1 MRSIPQPSLSSSYY
15 CRIASGI
22 LLACSGIFTLSLPT
36 SAAAATPAT
45 LYTNSAAF
53 AQVNSDLKPDPAIR
67 FGTLPNGV
75 RYALLHNNEPKN
87 RASLRLHIAAGS
99 FNETESQRGVAH
111 FLEHMAFN
119 GSEHYAAGTLVE
131 FFQRMGM
138 SFGGDTNAFTSFD
151 QTVYMLELPKTD
163 ASTLAEGLR
172 VFADYSEAL
181 LLNPTEID
189 KERGIILSEKRTRDS
204 VGFRTLVAQF
214 EYVLSDTL
222 LPKRLPIGLVPVI
235 EQAPRDRFVDFY
247 NTWYRPE
254 LTTIVAVGDFDV
266 AAFEQQ
272 ITATFSKL
280 TARAPA
286 RSAPDRGHVSPFKGI
301 RAFYHGEPEAPATE
315 VSISALTPYAYEP
328 DTAAKRLA
336 ELPRSLATAIINRRL
351 SVLAKKENAPF
362 TAGRTNVNESY
373 DLFREASIDLTCKA
387 DQWSAALG
395 VADQEL
401 RRALAHGFSPAEL
414 REITANFL
422 NSLEQAVKTAPTRRS
437 GELATSLVSS
447 LNDREVF
454 THPAADLAL
463 YKSALEKITPA
474 DCLAGLRAA
483 WPDTGRY
490 ISVTGN
496 ALIPAAEANAQLT
509 SAYAK
514 SAAIAVA
521 APAAENDTAW
531 AYTDFGAPGTV
542 TSRKTVDD
550 LGITLITFANGVRL
564 NLKSTDFE
572 ASRIR
577 VNVRIG
583 DGQLTEPKTQP
594 GLTAY
599 AGNTF
604 NAGGLGL
611 HSSDELRRILAGKT
625 VGAGFG
631 IGGDAF
637 TLSGTTN
644 REDLLLELQLIA
656 AHITDPGYRSE
667 SARQASKRIE
677 QMYLQLAHTPGGPI
691 NLEVLRLMAS
701 GDSRFGTP
709 PQNIMNQRTLAEV
722 RAWITPQFATGAI
735 EIAVVGDFDL
745 ESTIIAVGKTL
756 GALPARSAKSDHTEL
771 RKVSFPA
778 EPFTKNYTVET
789 EIPKGLVTLF
799 WPSTDAL
806 DVKRTRR
813 LSMLA
818 NVLNDRLR
826 VKVREE
832 IGGAYSPSAGSSPSE
847 NYPGYGFLAAQV
859 TVEPIKAK
867 EISDVVIALA
877 EDLAEKGVTAEE
889 LERAKQPVLTA
900 TRESLR
906 NNGYWLSS
914 VLSRAQEKPEVL
926 DWSRSRLADIE
937 GMKAEELSALAK
949 LYFPATK
956 AFRVTVLP
964 AAKTTGTN

>member
-1 MRSIPQPSLSSSYY
+1 MRSIPQPSLSSSYS
-15 CRIASGI
+15 CRIASAI
-22 LLACSGIFTLSLPT
+22 LLACSGIFTLPLPT
-36 SAAAATPAT
+36 AAAATPAT

-611 HSSDELRRILAGKT
+611 HSSDELRRSLAGKT

>member
-1 MRSIPQPSLSSSYY
+1 MRIIPSFIFKALHFPHFTACGLLL
-15 CRIASGI
+15 CAGI
-22 LLACSGIFTLSLPT
+22 YSPQLRSAPDTHAT
-36 SAAAATPAT
+36 STTPV
-45 LYTNSAAF
+45 AAF
-53 AQVNSDLKPDPAIR
+53 ANFGSDLTPDPAIR
-67 FGTLPNGV
+67 FGTLPNGL

-87 RASLRLHIAAGS
+87 RASLRLHIGAGS
-99 FNETESQRGVAH
+99 FNETEAQRGVAH

-119 GSEHYAAGTLVE
+119 GSEHYPAGTLVE

-163 ASTLAEGLR
+163 APTLAEGLR
-172 VFADYSEAL
+172 VFADYAGGL

-214 EYVLSDTL
+214 EYVLADTL

-235 EQAPRDRFVDFY
+235 EKAPREAFVDFY

-266 AAFEQQ
+266 AALEQQ
-272 ITATFSKL
+272 IIATFAKL
-280 TARAPA
+280 KARAPA
-286 RSAPDRGHVSPFKGI
+286 RPAPDRGHVAAFKGV
-301 RAFYHGEPEAPATE
+301 RAFYHSEPEAPATE
-315 VSISALTPYAYEP
+315 VSISTLTPLGFEP

-336 ELPRSLATAIINRRL
+336 DLPCNLATAIINRRL
-351 SVLAKKENAPF
+351 AILAKKENAPF

-401 RRALAHGFSPAEL
+401 RRALAHGFSAAEL

-437 GELATSLVSS
+437 GQLATSLVSS

-454 THPAADLAL
+454 THPTADLAL
-463 YKSALEKITPA
+463 FRPVLEKITPA

-490 ISVTGN
+490 VSVTGN
-496 ALIPAAEANAQLT
+496 AQLPAAEATNQLVA
-509 SAYAK
+509 AYAK
-514 SAAIAVA
+514 SVAIAVA
-521 APAAENDTAW
+521 APAIETDTAW
-531 AYTDFGAPGTV
+531 AYTHFGAPGVV
-542 TSRKTVDD
+542 TSRKNVAD
-550 LGITLITFANGVRL
+550 LDITLVTFANGVRL
-564 NLKSTDFE
+564 NLKPTDFE

-577 VNVRIG
+577 INVRIG
-583 DGQLTEPKTQP
+583 DGQITEPKNQP
-594 GLTAY
+594 GLAAY

-604 NAGGLGL
+604 NAGGLGK

-631 IGGDAF
+631 IAGDAF
-637 TLSGTTN
+637 ILSGATN
-644 REDLLLELQLIA
+644 REDLNLELQLIA
-656 AHITDPGYRSE
+656 AHITDPGYRAE
-667 SARQASKRIE
+667 SARQAAKRNE
-677 QMYLQLAHTPGGPI
+677 QMYLQLAHTPSGPI
-691 NLEVLRLMAS
+691 NLEVLRLLAN

-709 PQNIMNQRTLAEV
+709 AQDVMNQRTLAEV
-722 RAWITPQFATGAI
+722 RAWLTPQLSTGPI
-735 EIAVVGDFDL
+735 EIAIVGDFDL
-745 ESTIIAVGKTL
+745 EATIAAVGKTL
-756 GALPARSAKSDHTEL
+756 GALPTRASRLAHADL
-771 RKVSFPA
+771 RNVTFPA
-778 EPFTKNYTVET
+778 QAFTKNYTVET

-818 NVLNDRLR
+818 GVLSDRLR

-847 NYPGYGFLAAQV
+847 IYPGYGFFAAQV
-859 TVEPIKAK
+859 TVEPAKAK
-867 EISDVVIALA
+867 EISEVVIALA
-877 EDLAEKGVTAEE
+877 ADLASNGVTVEE

-906 NNGYWLSS
+906 NNNYWLSS

-926 DWSRSRLADIE
+926 DWSRTRLSDIE
-937 GMKAEELSALAK
+937 SMKAEELSALAK
-949 LYFPATK
+949 LYFPATQ

-964 AAKTTGTN
+964 AAKATTAK

>member
-1 MRSIPQPSLSSSYY
+1 MHLRATLPYKWISWARLATGAFLLSAGIFAPSLRSAPE
-15 CRIASGI
+15 IQPASKLRGD
-22 LLACSGIFTLSLPT
+22 T
-36 SAAAATPAT
+36 
-45 LYTNSAAF
+45 F
-53 AQVNSDLKPDPAIR
+53 AHVGSDLSPDPAIR

-87 RASLRLHIAAGS
+87 RASLRLHIGAGS
-99 FNETESQRGVAH
+99 FNETEAQRGVAH

-163 ASTLAEGLR
+163 APTLAEGLR
-172 VFADYSEAL
+172 VFADYAGGL
-181 LLNPTEID
+181 LLNSAEID

-214 EYVLSDTL
+214 EYVLADTL

-235 EQAPRDRFVDFY
+235 EKAPREAFVDFY

-266 AAFEQQ
+266 AALEQQ
-272 ITATFSKL
+272 ITGTFANLK
-280 TARAPA
+280 ARAPA
-286 RSAPDRGHVSPFKGI
+286 RPAPDRGQIPAFKGI

-315 VSISALTPYAYEP
+315 VSISTLTPCGFEP

-336 ELPRSLATAIINRRL
+336 DLPRSLATAIINRRL
-351 SVLAKKENAPF
+351 AILAKKENAPF
-362 TAGRTNVNESY
+362 TSGRTSVNEGY
-373 DLFREASIDLTCKA
+373 DLFREASIELTCKA

-401 RRALAHGFSPAEL
+401 RRALTHGFTTAEL

-422 NSLEQAVKTAPTRRS
+422 NSLEQAAKTAPTRRS
-437 GELATSLVSS
+437 GQLASSLVSS

-463 YKSALEKITPA
+463 YKPALEKITPA
-474 DCLAGLRAA
+474 DCLAALRAV

-490 ISVTGN
+490 VAVTGN
-496 ALIPAAEANAQLT
+496 AQIPAAEASAQLT
-509 SAYAK
+509 AAYQK

-521 APAAENDTAW
+521 APAVETDTAW
-531 AYTDFGAPGTV
+531 AYTNFGAPGTV
-542 TSRKTVDD
+542 TSRQSVAD
-550 LGITLITFANGVRL
+550 LGITLVTFANGVRL
-564 NLKSTDFE
+564 NLKPTDFE

-577 VNVRIG
+577 VSVRIG
-583 DGQLTEPKTQP
+583 DGQITEPKTQP

-599 AGNTF
+599 AGSTF
-604 NAGGLGL
+604 NAGGLGK

-625 VGAGFG
+625 VGAGFS
-631 IGGDAF
+631 IAGDAF
-637 TLSGTTN
+637 VLGGATN
-644 REDLLLELQLIA
+644 REDLLLELQLIT
-656 AHITDPGYRSE
+656 AHITDPGYRAE
-667 SARQASKRIE
+667 AARQATKRFE
-677 QMYLQLAHTPGGPI
+677 QMYLQLAHTPSGPI
-691 NLEVLRLMAS
+691 NLEVLRLLAN

-709 PQNIMNQRTLAEV
+709 AQAVMNQRTLAEV
-722 RAWITPQFATGAI
+722 RAWLTPQFAQGAI
-735 EIAVVGDFDL
+735 EIAIVGDFDL
-745 ESTIIAVGKTL
+745 EATITAVGQTL
-756 GALPARSAKSDHTEL
+756 GALPARAPRSPDAEL

-778 EPFTKNYTVET
+778 TPFTKDYTVET

-818 NVLNDRLR
+818 NVLSDRLR
-826 VKVREE
+826 IKVREE
-832 IGGAYSPSAGSSPSE
+832 LGGAYSPSAGSSPSE
-847 NYPGYGFLAAQV
+847 NYPGYGFFAAQV
-859 TVEPIKAK
+859 TVEPAKAK
-867 EISDVVIALA
+867 EIADVVVALA
-877 EDLAEKGVTAEE
+877 ADLATHGVTTEE

-906 NNGYWLSS
+906 NNNYWLSS

-937 GMKAEELSALAK
+937 GMQAEELSALAK
-949 LYFPATK
+949 LYLPA
-956 AFRVTVLP
+956 AQVFRVTVLP
-964 AAKTTGTN
+964 VAKSTRAK

>member
-1 MRSIPQPSLSSSYY
+1 MCSIPQSFLRPSRPF
-15 CRIASGI
+15 RIASWVV
-22 LLACSGIFTLSLPT
+22 LACAGIVALPLPT
-36 SAAAATPAT
+36 SAAQGASAPLSA
-45 LYTNSAAF
+45 NSTALAD
-53 AQVNSDLKPDPAIR
+53 VNSGLKADPAIR
-67 FGTLPNGV
+67 FGTLQNGV

-99 FNETESQRGVAH
+99 FNETEAQRGVAH

-119 GSEHYAAGTLVE
+119 GSAHYAAGTLVE

-163 ASTLAEGLR
+163 APTLAEGLR
-172 VFADYSEAL
+172 VFADYSGAL
-181 LLNPTEID
+181 LLNPAEID
-189 KERGIILSEKRTRDS
+189 KERGVILSEKRTRDS

-235 EQAPRDRFVDFY
+235 EQAPRERFVDFY

-266 AAFEQQ
+266 VAFEQQ
-272 ITATFSKL
+272 IIAAFAKL

-286 RSAPDRGHVSPFKGI
+286 RHAPDRGHVTPFNGI

-401 RRALAHGFSPAEL
+401 RRALAHGFSAEEL

-422 NSLEQAVKTAPTRRS
+422 NSLEQAVKSAPTRRS

-454 THPAADLAL
+454 THPADDLTL
-463 YKSALEKITPA
+463 FKPALEKIAPS
-474 DCLAGLRAA
+474 DCLAALRAA
-483 WPDTGRY
+483 WPDIGRTV
-490 ISVTGN
+490 SVTGN
-496 ALIPAAEANAQLT
+496 AQIPAAEANDQLT
-509 SAYAK
+509 SAYTK

-521 APAAENDTAW
+521 APAAESDTAW
-531 AYTDFGAPGTV
+531 AYTDFGAPGTI

-564 NLKSTDFE
+564 NLKPTDFE

-599 AGNTF
+599 SANTF
-604 NAGGLGL
+604 NAGGLGR

-631 IGGDAF
+631 ITGDAF
-637 TLSGTTN
+637 LLSGTTN
-644 REDLLLELQLIA
+644 REDLLLELQLIT
-656 AHITDPGYRSE
+656 AHITDPGYRAE
-667 SARQASKRIE
+667 SARQATKRME

-691 NLEVLRLMAS
+691 NLEVLRLLAS

-709 PQNIMNQRTLAEV
+709 PQPIMNQRSLAEV
-722 RAWITPQFATGAI
+722 RTWLTPQFATGAI

-745 ESTIIAVGKTL
+745 ESTIIAVGQTL
-756 GALPARSAKSDHTEL
+756 GALPTRAAKSEHADMRT
-771 RKVSFPA
+771 VSFPA
-778 EPFTKNYTVET
+778 ETFTKNYTVET
-789 EIPKGLVTLF
+789 EIPKGLVMLF

-832 IGGAYSPSAGSSPSE
+832 IGGAYSPTAASSPSE
-847 NYPGYGFLAAQV
+847 HYPGYGFLAAQV
-859 TVEPIKAK
+859 TVEPAKAK
-867 EISDVVIALA
+867 EILDVVIALA
-877 EDLAEKGVTAEE
+877 EDLAEKGVSAEE

-906 NNGYWLSS
+906 NNNYWLSS

-937 GMKAEELSALAK
+937 GMKAEELSLLAK
-949 LYFPATK
+949 LYFSAAK

-964 AAKTTGTN
+964 VAKSTASQ

>member
-1 MRSIPQPSLSSSYY
+1 MRSIQQPSLSSSFS

-22 LLACSGIFTLSLPT
+22 LLACSGIFTLPLPT

-45 LYTNSAAF
+45 LYTNSATF
-53 AQVNSDLKPDPAIR
+53 AQANSDLKPDPAIR

-490 ISVTGN
+490 VSVTGN

-521 APAAENDTAW
+521 APAAEIDTAW

>member
-1 MRSIPQPSLSSSYY
+1 MRLSPFTPLNDVIFPRLAACALILSVGLFAPQLRSAPDAP
-15 CRIASGI
+15 IAS
-22 LLACSGIFTLSLPT
+22 
-36 SAAAATPAT
+36 TPP
-45 LYTNSAAF
+45 LAAF
-53 AQVNSDLKPDPAIR
+53 AHVGSDLSPDPAIR

-87 RASLRLHIAAGS
+87 RASLRLHIGAGS
-99 FNETESQRGVAH
+99 FNETEAQRGVAH

-163 ASTLAEGLR
+163 APTLAEGLR
-172 VFADYSEAL
+172 VFADYAGGL

-214 EYVLSDTL
+214 EYVLADTL
-222 LPKRLPIGLVPVI
+222 LPKRLPIGLVSVI
-235 EQAPRDRFVDFY
+235 EKAPREAFVDFY

-266 AAFEQQ
+266 AALEQQ
-272 ITATFSKL
+272 ITATFANLK
-280 TARAPA
+280 ARGPA
-286 RSAPDRGHVSPFKGI
+286 RPAPDRGHIPSFKGI
-301 RAFYHGEPEAPATE
+301 RAFYHSEPEAPATE
-315 VSISALTPYAYEP
+315 VSISAVTPYTFAP

-336 ELPRSLATAIINRRL
+336 DLPRSLATAIINRRL
-351 SVLAKKENAPF
+351 AILAKKENAPF
-362 TAGRTNVNESY
+362 SAGRSSVNESY
-373 DLFREASIDLTCKA
+373 DLLREASIDLTCKA

-401 RRALAHGFSPAEL
+401 RRALAHGFSAAEL
-414 REITANFL
+414 REITATFV

-437 GELATSLVSS
+437 GQLASSLVSS

-463 YKSALEKITPA
+463 YKPALEKITPA

-490 ISVTGN
+490 VSVTGN
-496 ALIPAAEANAQLT
+496 AQIPAAAATAQLT
-509 SAYAK
+509 AAYAQ

-521 APAAENDTAW
+521 APAVETDTAW

-542 TSRKTVDD
+542 ASRQTVAD
-550 LGITLITFANGVRL
+550 LGITLVTFANGVRL
-564 NLKSTDFE
+564 NLKPTDFE

-583 DGQLTEPKTQP
+583 DGQLTEPKNQP

-599 AGNTF
+599 AGSTF
-604 NAGGLGL
+604 NAGGLGQ

-631 IGGDAF
+631 IAGDAF
-637 TLSGTTN
+637 ILSGATN

-656 AHITDPGYRSE
+656 AHITDPGYRAE
-667 SARQASKRIE
+667 SARQAAKRME
-677 QMYLQLAHTPGGPI
+677 QMYLQLAHTPSGPI
-691 NLEVLRLMAS
+691 NLEVLRLLAN

-709 PQNIMNQRTLAEV
+709 AQAVMNQRTLAEV
-722 RAWITPQFATGAI
+722 RAWLTPQFATGPI
-735 EIAVVGDFDL
+735 EIAIVGDFDL
-745 ESTIIAVGKTL
+745 EATIAAVAKTL
-756 GALPARSAKSDHTEL
+756 GALPSRAPRSAHAEL
-771 RKVSFPA
+771 RNVSFPS

-818 NVLNDRLR
+818 NVLSDRLR

-832 IGGAYSPSAGSSPSE
+832 IGGAYSPSAGSSPSD
-847 NYPGYGFLAAQV
+847 NYPGYGFFAAQV
-859 TVEPIKAK
+859 TVEPAKAK
-867 EISDVVIALA
+867 EISDVILALA
-877 EDLAEKGVTAEE
+877 ADLAANGVTAEE

-906 NNGYWLSS
+906 NNNYWLSS

-926 DWSRSRLADIE
+926 DWSRTRLADIE
-937 GMKAEELSALAK
+937 GMKADELSALAK
-949 LYFPATK
+949 LYFPAAK

-964 AAKTTGTN
+964 VAKAAAAK

>member
-1 MRSIPQPSLSSSYY
+1 MRLFPSSPFNVVHFPRLAACALVLS
-15 CRIASGI
+15 A
-22 LLACSGIFTLSLPT
+22 GIFLPQLRSAPETQTASTLT
-36 SAAAATPAT
+36 V
-45 LYTNSAAF
+45 AAF
-53 AQVNSDLKPDPAIR
+53 AHVGSDLSPDPAIR

-87 RASLRLHIAAGS
+87 RASLRLHIGAGS
-99 FNETESQRGVAH
+99 FNETEAQRGVAH

-163 ASTLAEGLR
+163 APTLAEGLR
-172 VFADYSEAL
+172 VFADYAGGL

-214 EYVLSDTL
+214 EYVLADTL

-235 EQAPRDRFVDFY
+235 EKAPREAFVDFY

-266 AAFEQQ
+266 AALEQN
-272 ITATFSKL
+272 ITATFANLK
-280 TARAPA
+280 ARAPA
-286 RSAPDRGHVSPFKGI
+286 RPAPDRGRVAPFKGI
-301 RAFYHGEPEAPATE
+301 RAFYHSEPEAPATE
-315 VSISALTPYAYEP
+315 VSISALTPCGFEA

-336 ELPRSLATAIINRRL
+336 DLPRSLATAIINRRL
-351 SVLAKKENAPF
+351 AILAKKENAPF
-362 TAGRTNVNESY
+362 SAGRTNVNESY

-401 RRALAHGFSPAEL
+401 RRALAHGFSAAEL
-414 REITANFL
+414 REITATFV

-437 GELATSLVSS
+437 GQLASSLVSS

-454 THPAADLAL
+454 THPVADLAL
-463 YKSALEKITPA
+463 YKPALEKITPA

-490 ISVTGN
+490 VSVTGN
-496 ALIPAAEANAQLT
+496 AQIPAAAATAQLT
-509 SAYAK
+509 AAYAQ

-521 APAAENDTAW
+521 APAVETDTAW

-542 TSRKTVDD
+542 ASRQTVAD
-550 LGITLITFANGVRL
+550 LGITLVTFANGVRL
-564 NLKSTDFE
+564 NLKPTDFE

-583 DGQLTEPKTQP
+583 DGQLTEPKNQP

-599 AGNTF
+599 AGSTF
-604 NAGGLGL
+604 NAGGLGQ

-631 IGGDAF
+631 IAGDAF
-637 TLSGTTN
+637 ILSGATN

-656 AHITDPGYRSE
+656 AHITDPGYRPE
-667 SARQASKRIE
+667 SARQAAKRME
-677 QMYLQLAHTPGGPI
+677 QMYLQLAHTPSGPI
-691 NLEVLRLMAS
+691 NLEVLRLLAS

-709 PQNIMNQRTLAEV
+709 AQEVMNQRTLAEV
-722 RAWITPQFATGAI
+722 RAWLTPQFATGPI
-735 EIAVVGDFDL
+735 EIAIVGDFDL
-745 ESTIIAVGKTL
+745 EATITAVGKTL
-756 GALPARSAKSDHTEL
+756 GALPARAQRSAHAEL
-771 RKVSFPA
+771 RDVSFPT

-818 NVLNDRLR
+818 NVLSDRLR

-847 NYPGYGFLAAQV
+847 NYPGYGFFAAQV
-859 TVEPIKAK
+859 TVEPAKAK

-877 EDLAEKGVTAEE
+877 ADLAANGVTAEE

-906 NNGYWLSS
+906 NNNYWLSS

-926 DWSRSRLADIE
+926 DWSRTRLADIE
-937 GMKAEELSALAK
+937 GMKADELSALSK
-949 LYFPATK
+949 LYFPAAK

-964 AAKTTGTN
+964 VAKAAAAK

>member
-1 MRSIPQPSLSSSYY
+1 MRLLPSSPQYVHYFTRLAACVLILS
-15 CRIASGI
+15 
-22 LLACSGIFTLSLPT
+22 SGIFGAQLRSAPANPT
-36 SAAAATPAT
+36 ASAVPA
-45 LYTNSAAF
+45 AAF
-53 AQVNSDLKPDPAIR
+53 AHIGSDLTPDPSIR

-87 RASLRLHIAAGS
+87 RASLRLHIGAGS
-99 FNETESQRGVAH
+99 FNETEAQRGVAH

-163 ASTLAEGLR
+163 APTLAEGLR
-172 VFADYSEAL
+172 VFADYAGGL

-214 EYVLSDTL
+214 EYVLADTL

-235 EQAPRDRFVDFY
+235 EKAPREAFLDFY

-266 AAFEQQ
+266 VALEQQ
-272 ITATFSKL
+272 ITATFANLK
-280 TARAPA
+280 ARAPA
-286 RSAPDRGHVSPFKGI
+286 RPAPDRGHVAAFKGI
-301 RAFYHGEPEAPATE
+301 RAFYHSEPEAPATE
-315 VSISALTPYAYEP
+315 VSISTLTPCGFEP

-351 SVLAKKENAPF
+351 AILAKKENAPF
-362 TAGRTNVNESY
+362 SAGRTNINESY
-373 DLFREASIDLTCKA
+373 DLFREASIDLTCKS

-401 RRALAHGFSPAEL
+401 RRALAHGFSAAEL
-414 REITANFL
+414 REITANFV

-437 GELATSLVSS
+437 GQLASSLVSS

-463 YKSALEKITPA
+463 YKPALEKITPA

-490 ISVTGN
+490 VSVTGN
-496 ALIPAAEANAQLT
+496 AQIPAAEATAHLGA
-509 SAYAK
+509 AYAK
-514 SAAIAVA
+514 SSAIAVA
-521 APAAENDTAW
+521 APAIETDAAW
-531 AYTDFGAPGTV
+531 AYTDFGTPGIV
-542 TSRKTVDD
+542 TSRQTVAD
-550 LGITLITFANGVRL
+550 LGITLVTFSNGVRL
-564 NLKSTDFE
+564 NLKPTDFE

-583 DGQLTEPKTQP
+583 DGQITEPKSQP

-599 AGNTF
+599 AGSTF
-604 NAGGLGL
+604 NAGGLGK

-631 IGGDAF
+631 IAGDAF
-637 TLSGTTN
+637 ILSGATN

-656 AHITDPGYRSE
+656 AHITDPGYRAE
-667 SARQASKRIE
+667 SARQATKRME
-677 QMYLQLAHTPGGPI
+677 QMYLQLAHTPSGPI
-691 NLEVLRLMAS
+691 NLEVLRLLAN

-709 PQNIMNQRTLAEV
+709 AQAIMNQRTLAEV
-722 RAWITPQFATGAI
+722 RTWLAPQLATGPI

-745 ESTIIAVGKTL
+745 EATIAAVGKTL
-756 GALPARSAKSDHTEL
+756 GALPTRAPRSAHAEL
-771 RKVSFPA
+771 RKVAFPA

-806 DVKRTRR
+806 EVKRTRR

-818 NVLNDRLR
+818 NVLSDRLR

-832 IGGAYSPSAGSSPSE
+832 IGGAYSPSASSSPSE
-847 NYPGYGFLAAQV
+847 NYPGYGFFAAQV
-859 TVEPIKAK
+859 TVEPAKAK
-867 EISDVVIALA
+867 EISEVILALA
-877 EDLAEKGVTAEE
+877 ADLAANGVTAEE

-906 NNGYWLSS
+906 NNNYWLSS

-926 DWSRSRLADIE
+926 EWSRSRLADIE

-949 LYFPATK
+949 LYFPAAQ

-964 AAKTTGTN
+964 VAKAAAAK